1 MRLLRIRGHIVA
13 VVDAQRAASR
23 RKAGQPRRGLPVM
36 QLICGLLGHRPS
48 PLRAL
53 VARKARP
60 APCIYC
66 QQPLVRRQWSRW
78 EVADDGKAA

>member
-1 MRLLRIRGHIVA
+1 
-13 VVDAQRAASR
+13 
-23 RKAGQPRRGLPVM
+23 M

-53 VARKARP
+53 VAWKGP

-66 QQPLVRRQWSRW
+66 RQPLLRRSQWELVDERTEISPAQAG
-78 EVADDGKAA
+78 ETALTSSSA

>member
-1 MRLLRIRGHIVA
+1 
-13 VVDAQRAASR
+13 
-23 RKAGQPRRGLPVM
+23 M

-53 VARKARP
+53 LAWKVP

-66 QQPLVRRQWSRW
+66 RQPLVRRPQWELAGERAEINPPQGGETALTSSS
-78 EVADDGKAA
+78 A